1 MHFTP
6 DQMTALERVN
16 GQSFARKMLIHA
28 HAFAPR
34 ICEINGDQMWFDAIS
49 RGAKVFDSGVITRRK

>member
-1 MHFTP
+1 M
-6 DQMTALERVN
+6 
-16 GQSFARKMLIHA
+16 
-28 HAFAPR
+28 